1 VQRFVER
8 LACPICGERRHQV
21 LRSAAFTAPE
31 VWEFIERY
39 YGGRIAPGD
48 LGDGLYQVRQC
59 LACRFL
65 WQAFHLDEEGM
76 GALYERW
83 ISPEDS
89 LAKKTRADVSLYDG
103 YAREISSI
111 AHRLGRRPHQLSLL
125 DFGMGWGAWC
135 RMAQAYGY
143 RVAGFELSLRRR
155 EHARAWGI
163 RVIDSLEGLERYD
176 YINCHH
182 ALEHVPD
189 PQGTL
194 ARLVAALAPGGLVRL
209 SVPDGRGME
218 HRLREPDWRAEK
230 DALHPLEHLNCF
242 TADTLTLLAARTG
255 LRHAPEP
262 ARAAPGLRA
271 LARRAAEALR
281 PKSARPA
288 GTTHCF
294 ARAGS

>member
-1 VQRFVER
+1 VERFVER
-8 LACPICGERRHQV
+8 RACPVCGELRHEV

-39 YGGRIAPGD
+39 YAGRIRPGD
-48 LGDGLYQVRQC
+48 LEGGLYQVRRC
-59 LACRFL
+59 HACRFL
-65 WQAFHLDEEGM
+65 WQAFHLDEAGM

-111 AHRLGRRPHQLSLL
+111 ARRLERKPHQLSLL

-143 RVAGFELSLRRR
+143 TVAGFELSQRRR

-163 RVIDSLEGLERYD
+163 RVVDSLEAPERYD

-189 PQGTL
+189 PHQTL

-209 SVPDGRGME
+209 SVPDGGSME
-218 HRLREPDWRAEK
+218 QRLRPPRWGAEK
-230 DALHPLEHLNCF
+230 YAKHPHQ
-242 TADTLTLLAARTG
+242 
-255 LRHAPEP
+255 H
-262 ARAAPGLRA
+262 
-271 LARRAAEALR
+271 
-281 PKSARPA
+281 PK
-288 GTTHCF
+288 
-294 ARAGS
+294 